1 MIPRDKRLLWF
12 MALVILELS
21 AACLVII
28 LPGSKALLN
37 SAWMSNK
44 FFLFQYALFYQIGLA
59 LLNVHDSGCAYVRY
73 GSRRAIVC
81 CKLTRYC
88 LLALGMGALLLLV
101 TAAALILTRAVIS
114 RETMLFAVYGS
125 FSFFLGT
132 VILAEITYL
141 ASTCRL
147 QLLRSYPEL
156 FAFLL
161 AAAEILVF
169 VPQFN
174 QFGSINICI
183 CFTWIFSG
191 RVLLSCI
198 ILLLIILALFARII
212 TGGKKKDL
220 CL

>member
-1 MIPRDKRLLWF
+1 MSDTLKVVFGFSFVFVMTALGALAVFLFKREVGSKTS
-12 MALVILELS
+12 ALINGFS
-21 AACLVII
+21 AGIMLAASIWSLI
-28 LPGSKALLN
+28 LP
-37 SAWMSNK
+37 
-44 FFLFQYALFYQIGLA
+44 
-59 LLNVHDSGCAYVRY
+59 
-73 GSRRAIVC
+73 AIEQ
-81 CKLTRYC
+81 
-88 LLALGMGALLLLV
+88 
-101 TAAALILTRAVIS
+101 S
-114 RETMLFAVYGS
+114 ESYGS